1 MKLNYKIIW
10 VEDKIDTRPFLSLID
25 NVKSHLENEFFNVHI
40 DTAEDFEEFKEKYE
54 DSITYDLIIT
64 DLNLNESHGNE
75 VIDFIRDE
83 KHILTEIFFYSANS
97 ELSTTKLVNSSRITF
112 YQLDGQDYHKEL
124 QNSII
129 EVINL
134 TIAKFQNII
143 TMRGMIMQ
151 ETSSLDLKMEEIVR
165 KQLSNQ
171 NLEEHITPL
180 LSTIFDNIFAN
191 AKEKYEKAEKR
202 KVKDILRDTV
212 LFNSSQ
218 KIFALGAILEI
229 MKEENFASKYN
240 DEVILIR
247 NQFAH
252 AELKKNKQGKE
263 YFKVKGE
270 EVYFDK
276 DLCKK
281 IRRDLNNYIKK
292 INVIENKINSGD

>member
-25 NVKSHLENEFFNVHI
+25 NVKNHLENEFFNVTI
-40 DTAEDFEEFKEKYE
+40 ETAEDFDEFKTKYV
-54 DSITYDLIIT
+54 DSQTYDLIIT
-64 DLNLNESHGNE
+64 DLNLNESHGND
-75 VIDFIRDE
+75 VIDFVRDE
-83 KHILTEIFFYSANS
+83 KHVLTEIFFYSANN
-97 ELSTTKLVNSSRITF
+97 ELATTKLANSSRISF
-112 YQLDGQDYHKEL
+112 YQLDGQDYHKAL
-124 QNSII
+124 QSSII

-143 TMRGMIMQ
+143 TMRGMIMH
-151 ETSSLDLKMEEIVR
+151 ETSSLDLKMEEIVK
-165 KQLSNQ
+165 KQLNNPS
-171 NLEEHITPL
+171 LKDDIEPL
-180 LSTIFDNIFAN
+180 LTTIFDNIFAN

-202 KVKDILRDTV
+202 KVKEVLKDNV

-229 MKEENFASKYN
+229 MKEDNFASTYN

-252 AELKKNKQGKE
+252 SELKKNDEGKE

-281 IRRDLNNYIKK
+281 IRRDLNDYINK
-292 INVIENKINSGD
+292 ISALENKIAPHE

>member
-25 NVKSHLENEFFNVHI
+25 NVKSHLENEFFNVHV
-40 DTAEDFEEFKEKYE
+40 DTAEDFDEFKEKYE
-54 DSITYDLIIT
+54 DSQTYDLIIT

-97 ELSTTKLVNSSRITF
+97 ELATTKLANSSRITF

-124 QNSII
+124 QSSII
-129 EVINL
+129 ELINL

-151 ETSSLDLKMEEIVR
+151 ETSSLDLKMDEIVR
-165 KQLSNQ
+165 KQLSNP

-180 LSTIFDNIFAN
+180 LNTIFDNIFAN
-191 AKEKYEKAEKR
+191 AKEKYERAEKR
-202 KVKDILRDTV
+202 KVKEILRDTV

-229 MKEENFASKYN
+229 MEEENFASKYN

-252 AELKKNKQGKE
+252 SELKKNEQGKD

-276 DLCKK
+276 DLCRK
-281 IRRDLNNYIKK
+281 IRRNLNNYINKM
-292 INVIENKINSGD
+292 NAIENKVNLEE

>member
-25 NVKSHLENEFFNVHI
+25 NVKKHLENEFFNVHI

-54 DSITYDLIIT
+54 DSQTYDLIIT
-64 DLNLNESHGNE
+64 DLNLNESHGND
-75 VIDFIRDE
+75 VIDFLRDE

-97 ELSTTKLVNSSRITF
+97 ELSTTKLANSSRITF

-134 TIAKFQNII
+134 TIVKFQNII
-143 TMRGMIMQ
+143 TMRGMIMH

-165 KQLSNQ
+165 KQLINPD
-171 NLEEHITPL
+171 LEVHITPL
-180 LSTIFDNIFAN
+180 LNTIFDKIFMN
-191 AKEKYEKAEKR
+191 AEEKYKRAGKR
-202 KVKDILRDTV
+202 KPNEILKDPV
-212 LFNSSQ
+212 LFNAAQ
-218 KIFALGAILEI
+218 KIDALGAILEI
-229 MKEENFASKYN
+229 MKEENFAPNYKE
-240 DEVILIR
+240 EVILIR

-252 AELKKNKQGKE
+252 SELKRNEDGKE

-270 EVYFDK
+270 EIYFDK
-276 DLCKK
+276 ELCKK
-281 IRRDLNNYIKK
+281 IRHDLNGYINKISAIESK
-292 INVIENKINSGD
+292 INK

>member
-25 NVKSHLENEFFNVHI
+25 NVKSHLENEFFNVYI
-40 DTAEDFEEFKEKYE
+40 DTAEDFDEFKEKYE
-54 DSITYDLIIT
+54 DSQTYDLIIT

-97 ELSTTKLVNSSRITF
+97 ELSTTKLANSSRITF

-165 KQLSNQ
+165 KQLSNP

-180 LSTIFDNIFAN
+180 LNTIFDNIFAN
-191 AKEKYEKAEKR
+191 AKEKYERAEKR

-252 AELKKNKQGKE
+252 SELKKNEQGKE

-281 IRRDLNNYIKK
+281 IRRDLNDYIKK
-292 INVIENKINSGD
+292 INAIENKINPAE

>member
-25 NVKSHLENEFFNVHI
+25 HVITHLENEFFNVQI
-40 DTAEDFEEFKEKYE
+40 ETAEDFDEFRTKYD
-54 DSITYDLIIT
+54 DSQTYDLIIT

-75 VIDFIRDE
+75 VIDFVRDE

-129 EVINL
+129 ELINL
-134 TIAKFQNII
+134 TISKFQNIV
-143 TMRGMIMQ
+143 TMRGMIMH
-151 ETSSLDLKMEEIVR
+151 ETSSLDLKIEDIVR
-165 KQLSNQ
+165 KQLNNPS
-171 NLEEHITPL
+171 LEEHITPL
-180 LSTIFDNIFAN
+180 LDTIFDNIFQN
-191 AKEKYEKAEKR
+191 ASEKYKKAEKR
-202 KVKDILRDTV
+202 KAKEILGDNV
-212 LFNSSQ
+212 LFNASQ
-218 KIFALGAILEI
+218 KVFALGAILEI
-229 MKEENFASKYN
+229 MKEENFAPKYN

-252 AELKKNKQGKE
+252 SELKKNEKGKE

-270 EVYFDK
+270 EIYFDK
-276 DLCKK
+276 ELCKK
-281 IRRDLNNYIKK
+281 IRHDLNGFI
-292 INVIENKINSGD
+292 NKIRAIQEKISLLE

>member
-25 NVKSHLENEFFNVHI
+25 NVKRHLENEFFNVHV
-40 DTAEDFEEFKEKYE
+40 DKAEDFDEFKEKYE
-54 DSITYDLIIT
+54 DSQIYDLIIT
-64 DLNLNESHGNE
+64 DLNLNESHGSE

-83 KHILTEIFFYSANS
+83 KHVLTEIFFYSANS
-97 ELSTTKLVNSSRITF
+97 ELSTIKLANSSRITF
-112 YQLDGQDYHKEL
+112 YQLDGQDYHKAL

-129 EVINL
+129 EVIDL

-151 ETSSLDLKMEEIVR
+151 ETSSLDLKMEEIVQ
-165 KQLSNQ
+165 KQLSNPTLQ
-171 NLEEHITPL
+171 EHITPL
-180 LSTIFDNIFAN
+180 LNTIFDNIFLNASEKYKRAAKRK
-191 AKEKYEKAEKR
+191 AKE
-202 KVKDILRDTV
+202 ILGDTV
-212 LFNSSQ
+212 LFNSAQ
-218 KIFALGAILEI
+218 KVFALGAILEI
-229 MKEENFASKYN
+229 MKEENFAPHYKE
-240 DEVILIR
+240 DVVEIR
-247 NQFAH
+247 NKFAH
-252 AELKKNKQGKE
+252 SELLKNDDGKE

-292 INVIENKINSGD
+292 INAIEYKINLA

>member
-10 VEDKIDTRPFLSLID
+10 VEDKIDTRPFLSLIEY
-25 NVKSHLENEFFNVHI
+25 VKTHLENEFFNVHI
-40 DTAEDFEEFKEKYE
+40 DTAEDFDEFKEKYE
-54 DSITYDLIIT
+54 DIQTYDLVIT

-97 ELSTTKLVNSSRITF
+97 ELSTTKLANSSRITF
-112 YQLDGQDYHKEL
+112 HQLDGQDYHKEL

-129 EVINL
+129 ELINL
-134 TIAKFQNII
+134 TISKFQNII

-151 ETSSLDLKMEEIVR
+151 ETSSLDLKMEEIVK
-165 KQLSNQ
+165 KQLTNPE
-171 NLEEHITPL
+171 LAEHITPL
-180 LSTIFDNIFAN
+180 LNTIFDSISAN
-191 AKEKYEKAEKR
+191 AKEKYDKAKNR
-202 KVKDILRDTV
+202 KTKDIIRDTV

-218 KIFALGAILEI
+218 KIYALGAILDI
-229 MKEENFASKYN
+229 MKEENFAPKYN

-252 AELKKNKQGKE
+252 AELKKNKHGKE

-270 EVYFDK
+270 EVVFDK

-281 IRRDLNNYIKK
+281 IRRDLNDYIKK
-292 INVIENKINSGD
+292 IDAIENKINQ

>member
-10 VEDKIDTRPFLSLID
+10 VEDKIDTRPFLSLLD

-40 DTAEDFEEFKEKYE
+40 DTAEDFDEFKEKYE
-54 DSITYDLIIT
+54 DSQTYDLIIT

-97 ELSTTKLVNSSRITF
+97 ELSTTKLANSSRITF

-165 KQLSNQ
+165 KQLSNP

-180 LSTIFDNIFAN
+180 LNTIFDNIFAN
-191 AKEKYEKAEKR
+191 AKEKYERAEKR

-252 AELKKNKQGKE
+252 SELKKNEQGKE

-281 IRRDLNNYIKK
+281 IRRDLNDYIKK
-292 INVIENKINSGD
+292 INAIENKINPAE

>member
-10 VEDKIDTRPFLSLID
+10 VEDKIDTRPFLSLIE
-25 NVKSHLENEFFNVHI
+25 NIRNHLENEFFNVKI
-40 DTAEDFEEFKEKYE
+40 ETAEDFDEFKTKYE
-54 DSITYDLIIT
+54 DSQTYDLIIT
-64 DLNLNESHGNE
+64 DLNLNESHGNN
-75 VIDFIRDE
+75 VIDFVRDE

-97 ELSTTKLVNSSRITF
+97 ELSTTKLANSSRISF

-124 QNSII
+124 QKSII

-134 TIAKFQNII
+134 TISKFQNII
-143 TMRGMIMQ
+143 TMRGMIMH

-165 KQLSNQ
+165 KQLSNP
-171 NLEEHITPL
+171 NLKEDITPL
-180 LSTIFDNIFAN
+180 LNRIFDNIFMN

-202 KVKDILRDTV
+202 SLKDILRDNV

-218 KIFALGAILEI
+218 KIFALGEILQI
-229 MKEENFASKYN
+229 MKEDNFASRYN

-252 AELKKNKQGKE
+252 SELKKNDEGRE

-276 DLCKK
+276 EFCKE
-281 IRRDLNNYIKK
+281 IRRNLNEYIIK
-292 INVIENKINSGD
+292 IENVENKIDIA

>member
-40 DTAEDFEEFKEKYE
+40 DTAEDFDEFKGKYE
-54 DSITYDLIIT
+54 DSQTYDLIIT
-64 DLNLNESHGNE
+64 DLNLNESHGSE

-97 ELSTTKLVNSSRITF
+97 ELSTTKLANSSRITF

-124 QNSII
+124 QSSII

-134 TIAKFQNII
+134 TISKFQNII

-165 KQLSNQ
+165 KQLSNP

-180 LSTIFDNIFAN
+180 LNTIFDNIFVN
-191 AKEKYEKAEKR
+191 AKEKYDKAQKR
-202 KVKDILRDTV
+202 KIKDILRDNV
-212 LFNSSQ
+212 LFNASQ
-218 KIFALGAILEI
+218 KIYALGAILEI
-229 MKEENFASKYN
+229 MNEENFASKY
-240 DEVILIR
+240 DTEVILIR

-252 AELKKNKQGKE
+252 SELKKNAEGKE

-270 EVYFDK
+270 EIYFDK
-276 DLCKK
+276 ELCKK
-281 IRRDLNNYIKK
+281 IRRDLNDYILK
-292 INVIENKINSGD
+292 IKELENKLNG

>member
-10 VEDKIDTRPFLSLID
+10 VEDKIETRPFLSLIE
-25 NVKSHLENEFFNVHI
+25 NVKSHLENEFFTVHL
-40 DTAEDFEEFKEKYE
+40 DTAEDFDEFKVKYE
-54 DSITYDLIIT
+54 DSQTYDLIIT

-97 ELSTTKLVNSSRITF
+97 ELSTTKLANSSRITF

-129 EVINL
+129 ELINL
-134 TIAKFQNII
+134 TIAKFQNIV

-165 KQLSNQ
+165 KQLSNHR
-171 NLEEHITPL
+171 LEEYITPL
-180 LSTIFDNIFAN
+180 LNTIFDNIFKN
-191 AKEKYEKAEKR
+191 ASEKYKRAEKR
-202 KVKDILRDTV
+202 KAKEILGDPV
-212 LFNSSQ
+212 LFNSAQ
-218 KIFALGAILEI
+218 KVFALGAILEI
-229 MKEENFASKYN
+229 MNEENFAPNYKE
-240 DEVILIR
+240 DVIEIR
-247 NQFAH
+247 NKFAH
-252 AELKKNKQGKE
+252 SELLKNEEGKE
-263 YFKVKGE
+263 FFKVKGE

-281 IRRDLNNYIKK
+281 IRRDLNDYIKK
-292 INVIENKINSGD
+292 INAIENKINPTE